1 MHQLVVA
8 IHDNGDVTISPP
20 CSRTALI
27 TLSLSHSTN
36 YLIIAKTAA
45 MFRSNRGHPQS
56 NHSMKLV
63 GTAFYY

>member
-27 TLSLSHSTN
+27 TLPLSHGTN
-36 YLIIAKTAA
+36 YLIITKTAA
-45 MFRSNRGHPQS
+45 MFRSNRGRPQS
-56 NHSMKLV
+56 KHSMKLV